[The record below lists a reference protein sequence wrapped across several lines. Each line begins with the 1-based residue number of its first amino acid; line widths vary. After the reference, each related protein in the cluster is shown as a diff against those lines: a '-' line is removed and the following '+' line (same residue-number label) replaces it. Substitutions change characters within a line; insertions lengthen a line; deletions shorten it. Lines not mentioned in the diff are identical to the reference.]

1 MNTRDRRERGSV
13 FLLNYRIPQ
22 GLPFPLRPAP
32 QCGSLFLCSVTAL
45 NKDVLLSFRA
55 GYAAGLEAYQLLFI
69 RSFVSVYNCL
79 FELLCVFLFRPC
91 PEGGQKPLP
100 FPLPITTMHA
110 FPRQLQAA
118 LSWLEPRRPL
128 STALQVSPALVSGS
142 GAQRGSHSSFRK
154 NCTTAS
160 VHLLPFILPQRSH
173 HRNYFPPDQPVCT
186 LPTAK

>member
-1 MNTRDRRERGSV
+1 MNTRDRRKRGSV

-79 FELLCVFLFRPC
+79 SELLCCRAEL
-91 PEGGQKPLP
+91 
-100 FPLPITTMHA
+100 
-110 FPRQLQAA
+110 AA
-118 LSWLEPRRPL
+118 R
-128 STALQVSPALVSGS
+128 ALKHCCWVAAAPKG
-142 GAQRGSHSSFRK
+142 
-154 NCTTAS
+154 
-160 VHLLPFILPQRSH
+160 LLWQES
-173 HRNYFPPDQPVCT
+173 
-186 LPTAK
+186 